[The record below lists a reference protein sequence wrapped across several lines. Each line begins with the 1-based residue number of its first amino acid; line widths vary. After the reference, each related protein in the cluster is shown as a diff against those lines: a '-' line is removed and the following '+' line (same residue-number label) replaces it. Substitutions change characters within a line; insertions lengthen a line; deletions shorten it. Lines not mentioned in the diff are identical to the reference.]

1 MCSKIFPEKKL
12 IQDVNKKASILSSKS
27 VEVRGIESKKKDIE
41 EEIFEVN
48 RNKNSKY
55 SNYLSN
61 KLYLGNL
68 SKLSILLQQILI
80 KQVVVNENDGN
91 HISVRLN

>member
-12 IQDVNKKASILSSKS
+12 IQDVNEKASILSSKS

-55 SNYLSN
+55 SNSLSN
-61 KLYLGNL
+61 KLNLG
-68 SKLSILLQQILI
+68 KLAKLGILLQQILI

>member
-12 IQDVNKKASILSSKS
+12 IQDVNEKASILSSKS

-55 SNYLSN
+55 SN
-61 KLYLGNL
+61 
-68 SKLSILLQQILI
+68 LI
-80 KQVVVNENDGN
+80 VKQT
-91 HISVRLN
+91 

>member
-1 MCSKIFPEKKL
+1 MCSKIFLEKKL
-12 IQDVNKKASILSSKS
+12 IQDVNEKASILSSKS

-55 SNYLSN
+55 SN
-61 KLYLGNL
+61 
-68 SKLSILLQQILI
+68 
-80 KQVVVNENDGN
+80 
-91 HISVRLN
+91 